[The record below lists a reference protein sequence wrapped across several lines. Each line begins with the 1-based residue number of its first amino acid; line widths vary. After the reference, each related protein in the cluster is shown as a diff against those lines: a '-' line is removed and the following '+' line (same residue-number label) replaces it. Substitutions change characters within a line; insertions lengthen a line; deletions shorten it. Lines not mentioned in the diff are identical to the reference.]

1 MAQTVLGID
10 LGSYSVKIAQV
21 ERGFGEFKLVN
32 FFEVPLVAEEV
43 LTYEQSAS
51 AALTKFVQENAIN
64 YDACVVSLP
73 GHLASFRAMTMPFG
87 NVKKIDQTLEFE
99 LETLIPFD
107 IEDVLFDYTILSSSP
122 QESKILAAYTREADF
137 KRFLTQIQTSGIDP
151 RYMGVDTIDLSYLS
165 LPGFLPPEGQYA
177 LLDLGHSKSNLMI
190 LEGNKIKGL
199 RCLSWGGHQI
209 TQTIAK
215 ELDIPY
221 DKAEAWKHA
230 KGQVLAG
237 SDDPGLKAIYACVED
252 LQQQLKQTLFA
263 FYESGERPIEALYLS
278 GGSSRLLGIDAFFSS
293 RLNINVG
300 QLDVL
305 DDSFT
310 ELHDREGVR
319 HVIPTAF
326 SEALRAVYPNKG
338 AKINLRRGDY
348 AYKKDIEQIGGS
360 LKRIGMVAASVAVLA
375 LAYFVL
381 AYMTLSSQVDK
392 MNKNV
397 AKMVK
402 ANVPDLPK
410 GGTQSAKQAV
420 TVLDGRISAITEKLK
435 RVQGGGS
442 VSALDLLKAISGAMP
457 SRDELVVDIDDLNI
471 APERVRLEGRTVS
484 YEGVDKVKASM
495 EKVKI
500 FKNVQTGNVRKG
512 VRDEIKFSLSFD
524 VVTSG

>member
-43 LTYEQSAS
+43 LTYEQSAA
-51 AALTKFVQENAIN
+51 AALTKFSEENAIN

-73 GHLASFRAMTMPFG
+73 GNLASFRSLTLPFG
-87 NVKKIDQTLEFE
+87 NAKKIDQTLEFE
-99 LETLIPFD
+99 LETVVPID
-107 IEDVLFDYTILSSSP
+107 IEDLLFDYTILNSSP
-122 QESKILAAYTREADF
+122 QESKVLAAYTRDSDF
-137 KRFLTQIQTSGIDP
+137 KRFLTHIQTTGIDP
-151 RYMGVDTIDLSYLS
+151 RYMGVDTVDLSYLS
-165 LPGFLPPEGQYA
+165 FPGFLPPEGQYA
-177 LLDLGHSKSNLMI
+177 LLDLGHTKTNLVIM
-190 LEGNKIKGL
+190 EGNKIKGL
-199 RCLSWGGHQI
+199 RCLSWGGHAL
-209 TQTIAK
+209 TLAVAK
-215 ELDIPY
+215 SLELPY
-221 DKAEAWKHA
+221 DKAESWKHS

-237 SDDPGLKAIYACVED
+237 SEDPSLQAIYASVEE

-263 FYESGERPIEALYLS
+263 FYESGEKPIEALYLS
-278 GGSSRLLGIDAFFSS
+278 GGTSRLLGLDSFFSS
-293 RLNINVG
+293 RLNINVS

-310 ELHDREGVR
+310 ELHDRESAR

-326 SEALRAVYPNKG
+326 AEALRAVYPNKG
-338 AKINLRRGDY
+338 AKINFRRGDY

-375 LAYFVL
+375 IAYFVM

-402 ANVPDLPK
+402 TSVPDLPK
-410 GGTQSAKQAV
+410 GGANSAKQAV
-420 TVLDGRISAITEKLK
+420 TVLDGKISAINDKLK
-435 RVQGGGS
+435 KVQGDGS
-442 VSALDLLKAISGAMP
+442 VSALDLLKMISGAMP
-457 SRDELVVDIDDLNI
+457 PRDELVVDIDDMNI
-471 APERVRLEGRTVS
+471 SPERVRLEGRTIS

-495 EKVKI
+495 EKIKI

-524 VVTSG
+524 IVTSG

>member
-43 LTYEQSAS
+43 LSYEQSAS

-64 YDACVVSLP
+64 YDTCVVSLP
-73 GHLASFRAMTMPFG
+73 GNLASFRTLTMPFG

-107 IEDVLFDYTILSSSP
+107 IDEVLFDYTILSSTP
-122 QESKILAAYTREADF
+122 QESKVLAAYLKEADF

-151 RYMGVDTIDLSYLS
+151 RYMGIDTVDLSYLS
-165 LPGFLPPEGQYA
+165 FPGFLPPEGQYA

-199 RCLSWGGHQI
+199 RCLSWGGHHL
-209 TQTIAK
+209 TQAVAK
-215 ELDIPY
+215 ALELPY

-237 SDDPGLKAIYACVED
+237 AEDPGLKAVYACVED

-278 GGSSRLLGIDAFFSS
+278 GGTSRLLGIDSFFSS
-293 RLNINVG
+293 RLNINVS

-310 ELHDREGVR
+310 ELHDREGAR

-326 SEALRAVYPNKG
+326 AEALRAVYPNKG
-338 AKINLRRGDY
+338 AKINFRRGDY

-360 LKRIGMVAASVAVLA
+360 LKRIGLVAASVAVLA
-375 LAYFVL
+375 LAYFIL

-402 ANVPDLPK
+402 ASVPDLPK
-410 GGTQSAKQAV
+410 GGAQSAKQAV
-420 TVLDGRISAITEKLK
+420 TVLDGRISAISEKLK
-435 RVQGGGS
+435 RVEGGGS
-442 VSALDLLKAISGAMP
+442 VSALELLKMISGAMP
-457 SRDELVVDIDDLNI
+457 PRDELIVDIDDLNI

-524 VVTSG
+524 VVTGG